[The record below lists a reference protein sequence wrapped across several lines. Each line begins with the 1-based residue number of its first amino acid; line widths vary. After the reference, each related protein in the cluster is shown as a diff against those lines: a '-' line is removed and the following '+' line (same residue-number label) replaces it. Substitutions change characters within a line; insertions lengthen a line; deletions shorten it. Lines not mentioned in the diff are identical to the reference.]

1 MSSTTL
7 HLALNGNK
15 LDGFGRIVYQRRKVT
30 CETEFRAWEAAY
42 QTWRWSDPLL
52 GQFNP
57 REVKYTPSLPGGLEL
72 VLENPRYKLLGNSF
86 MIDSRFETRVSGGMV
101 FADVPWLVTDA
112 KLMSRFSC
120 ANPLPQGFV
129 KRLMRQS
136 DAVVCIVREAEGNED
151 RCTFDH
157 TVVIE
162 TALGFEGG
170 PGPAQT
176 PRDHYA
182 ALSVAL
188 HEVLCMNFP
197 KPESPAPA

>member
-15 LDGFGRIVYQRRKVT
+15 LSGFEGIRHRRTKVKS
-30 CETEFRAWEAAY
+30 EVEFRAWEAEY
-42 QTWRWSDPLL
+42 QAWRWSHDLL

-57 REVKYTPSLPGGLEL
+57 REVKYAPALPGGLEL
-72 VLENPRYKLLGNSF
+72 VLENPRYKLFSNSL
-86 MIDSRFETRVSGGMV
+86 MIDHRFEAEACMNTS

-120 ANPLPQGFV
+120 ANPLPRGFV
-129 KRLMRQS
+129 EHLMRQR
-136 DAVVCIVREAEGNED
+136 DAVVFIVREAEGNED

-170 PGPAQT
+170 PGPAKT

-188 HEVLCMNFP
+188 HEVLCMSFP
-197 KPESPAPA
+197 KSEPPAPA